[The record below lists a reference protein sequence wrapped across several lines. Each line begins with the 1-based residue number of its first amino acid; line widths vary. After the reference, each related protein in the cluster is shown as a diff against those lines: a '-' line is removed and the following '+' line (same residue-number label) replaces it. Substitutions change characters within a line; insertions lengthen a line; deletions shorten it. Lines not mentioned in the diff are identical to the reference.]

1 MHITKIPGPC
11 SWFAREHLG
20 YSAQCLHPCLQ
31 YAGWC
36 STIQKRKGRVD
47 ALLQMR
53 QNRTLVTRLH
63 GVLRARPKFRIH
75 FDFEPENCPKLANWL
90 PCYSP
95 ASPFLCVLTLF
106 CCLFYSCGPRR
117 RSTYNP
123 PNTRLR
129 KKSGFLAHRGC
140 RSRHRIRRRA
150 PARLPARRLRHSTSR
165 PPAFPRH
172 QPPENP
178 KIHTRRAHP
187 LSNPRQPAA
196 LPQAAAGDQENE
208 EPAPAAAAKRPM
220 RKRPKLTVE
229 ALVGPSGL
237 AQAYTMIPASF
248 AKARCARPAHKP
260 LVCRA

>member
-140 RSRHRIRRRA
+140 RSRHRIRLRA
-150 PARLPARRLRHSTSR
+150 PARLPARRLRHSTSVPLHSR
-165 PPAFPRH
+165 ATSP
-172 QPPENP
+172 P
-178 KIHTRRAHP
+178 KIRKSSPAVRTLSPTRGNPRPSRRPQPATRRTRS
-187 LSNPRQPAA
+187 LRPRQ
-196 LPQAAAGDQENE
+196 
-208 EPAPAAAAKRPM
+208 R
-220 RKRPKLTVE
+220 
-229 ALVGPSGL
+229 PSG
-237 AQAYTMIPASF
+237 
-248 AKARCARPAHKP
+248 RCASGRSSRLRRWWDLPAWRRHTP
-260 LVCRA
+260 